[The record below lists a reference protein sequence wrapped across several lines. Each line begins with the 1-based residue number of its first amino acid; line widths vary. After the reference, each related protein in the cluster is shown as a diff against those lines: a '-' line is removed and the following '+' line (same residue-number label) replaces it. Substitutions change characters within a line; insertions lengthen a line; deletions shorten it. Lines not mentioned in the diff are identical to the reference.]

1 MSDRP
6 TIFITAADVSGD
18 VHAAGLIEE
27 LRQRLPAARCVGIG
41 GQAMAE
47 AGCELLDQPV
57 RRASMATGAFAHL
70 RYFHKL
76 IRRTRRAMADI
87 APDVHVPVD
96 SPALNWHL
104 ARAARKLG
112 AGVMYYIA
120 PQVWAWAR
128 WRVRR
133 LARLTDAV
141 ACILPFEADYLRPRG
156 VNAHFVGHPL
166 FDHLPQA
173 DPPDLDRPAA
183 EGTWR
188 IALLPG
194 SREGEIRAH
203 APALAAVAR
212 RLSRRWPR
220 AEFVFTAFGGSAA
233 EMIRQSCPGSDLP
246 VEVGNTSQVLARS
259 HFAVAASGTVTIQA
273 AHFGVPM
280 VIFYRVSK
288 WPYRLL
294 GRWLIRTPFLS
305 LVNILAGRRL
315 LPELMPWYGDADAL
329 AEAAEGMLDDLPALK
344 RTREELLE
352 VVAPLRAD
360 PPATAAGN
368 AAELVIATMNQA
380 RGGSSGPSPQQ

>member
-18 VHAAGLIEE
+18 VHAAGLIDQ
-27 LRQRLPAARCVGIG
+27 LRRRLPAARCVGIG
-41 GQAMAE
+41 GQAMAQ
-47 AGCELLDQPV
+47 AGCELLDEPV

-70 RYFHKL
+70 WYFHKL
-76 IRRTRRAMADI
+76 IRRTRRAMAE
-87 APDVHVPVD
+87 ARPDVHVPVD

-104 ARAARKLG
+104 ARAARKIG
-112 AGVMYYIA
+112 TPVMYYIA

-133 LARLTDAV
+133 LAGLTDAV
-141 ACILPFEADYLRPRG
+141 ACILPFEVGYLRPRG

-173 DPPDLDRPAA
+173 DPPDLDQAA
-183 EGTWR
+183 AGGNWR

-194 SREGEIRAH
+194 SREGEIRSH
-203 APALAAVAR
+203 APALAAVAG
-212 RLSRRWPR
+212 RLARRWPR
-220 AEFVFTAFGGSAA
+220 AELTFTALGPTAA
-233 EMIRQSCPGSDLP
+233 EMIRQACPGNDLP
-246 VEVGNTSQVLARS
+246 VEVGNSSQVLARS
-259 HFAVAASGTVTIQA
+259 HFAVAASGTVTVQA

-280 VIFYRVSK
+280 VIFYRARK

-294 GRWLIRTPFLS
+294 GRWLMRTPFFS
-305 LVNILAGRRL
+305 LVNILAGKRL
-315 LPELMPWYGDADAL
+315 VPELMPWYGDAGAL
-329 AEAAEGMLDDLPALK
+329 GEAAEAMLDDLPALK
-344 RTREELLE
+344 RTREELLGL
-352 VVAPLRAD
+352 VAPLRVD

-380 RGGSSGPSPQQ
+380 RGA

>member
-18 VHAAGLIEE
+18 VHAAGLIDQ
-27 LRQRLPAARCVGIG
+27 LRRRLPEARCVGIG
-41 GQAMAE
+41 GQAMAQ
-47 AGCELLDQPV
+47 AGCELLDEPV
-57 RRASMATGAFAHL
+57 RRASMTTGAFAHL
-70 RYFHKL
+70 WYFHKL
-76 IRRTRRAMADI
+76 IRRTRRAMDQAR
-87 APDVHVPVD
+87 PDVHVPVD

-104 ARAARKLG
+104 ARAARKIG
-112 AGVMYYIA
+112 TPVMYYIA

-141 ACILPFEADYLRPRG
+141 ACILPFEVGYLRPRG

-166 FDHLPQA
+166 FDRLPQA
-173 DPPDLDRPAA
+173 DPPDLDQAA
-183 EGTWR
+183 AGGNWR

-194 SREGEIRAH
+194 SREGEIRSH

-212 RLSRRWPR
+212 RLARRWPR
-220 AEFVFTAFGGSAA
+220 AELAFTAFGASAA
-233 EMIRQSCPGSDLP
+233 ETIRQACPGNDLP
-246 VEVGNTSQVLARS
+246 IEVGNTSQVLARS

-305 LVNILAGRRL
+305 LVNILAGKRL
-315 LPELMPWYGDADAL
+315 VPELMPWYGDADAL
-329 AEAAEGMLDDLPALK
+329 GEAAEAMLDDLPALK
-344 RTREELLE
+344 RTREELLGL
-352 VVAPLRAD
+352 VVPLRAA

-368 AAELVIATMNQA
+368 AAEMVIATMNRA
-380 RGGSSGPSPQQ
+380 RGA